1 MEKIE
6 NGNVLVKHEFEFM
19 KKNELGNLKLS
30 KGISVVENFN
40 YSIFD

>member
-19 KKNELGNLKLS
+19 KNYEWKTYFTMNLV
-30 KGISVVENFN
+30 I
-40 YSIFD
+40 